1 MKFTVATISDLPDW
15 LEMALALWP
24 YESKEDMESLFHT
37 LFASENDEML
47 IARTDEGAAVGFVNI
62 SIRKEYVEGS
72 NSSPVGYIEGI
83 YVKPEFRKQGIA
95 KKFIELAEDWSR
107 QRGCTE
113 LGSDTEVEN
122 VESQKFHRHIGFAVE
137 SQIVHFLKPIERI
150 PNLK

>member
-1 MKFTVATISDLPDW
+1 MNFLVATINDLPDW

-37 LFASENDEML
+37 LYASENDEML
-47 IARTDEGAAVGFVNI
+47 IARTDDEIAVGFANI

-95 KKFIELAEDWSR
+95 KKFIELAEEWSR
-107 QRGCTE
+107 RRGCTE

-122 VESQKFHRHIGFAVE
+122 VESQKFHRKIGFNGE
-137 SQIVHFLKPIERI
+137 NHIVHFIKTIQR
-150 PNLK
+150 

>member
-1 MKFTVATISDLPDW
+1 MIFSIVHKEDFSDW

-24 YESKEDMESLFHT
+24 YESREDMESLFHT

-47 IARTDEGAAVGFVNI
+47 ISRTGDGLAVGFANI

-95 KKFIELAEDWSR
+95 KKFVELAEDWSR
-107 QRGCTE
+107 KRGCTE
-113 LGSDTEVEN
+113 MGSDTEVEN
-122 VESQKFHRHIGFAVE
+122 VESQKFHRRIGFTSE
-137 SQIVHFLKPIERI
+137 SQIVHFIKP
-150 PNLK
+150 L

>member
-1 MKFTVATISDLPDW
+1 MNFLVATINDLPDW

-24 YESKEDMESLFHT
+24 YETKEDMESLFHT
-37 LFASENDEML
+37 LYASENDEML
-47 IARTDEGAAVGFVNI
+47 IARTDDEIAVGFANI

-107 QRGCTE
+107 KRGCIE
-113 LGSDTEVEN
+113 LGSDTESEN
-122 VESQKFHRHIGFAVE
+122 IESRKFHRHIGFGGE
-137 SQIVHFLKPIERI
+137 SHIVHFIKPI
-150 PNLK
+150 N

>member
-1 MKFTVATISDLPDW
+1 MKFTVATADDLPDW

-47 IARTDEGAAVGFVNI
+47 IARTDDGIAVGFANI

-95 KKFIELAEDWSR
+95 RKFIELAEEWSR
-107 QRGCTE
+107 NRGCTE
-113 LGSDTEVEN
+113 LGSDTEIEN
-122 VESQKFHRHIGFAVE
+122 VESREFHRHIGFGTE
-137 SQIVHFLKPIERI
+137 SRIVHFIKGIK
-150 PNLK
+150 PNLKIL